1 MIRTETSRSLMKTVI
16 YTFLCENTIKDILH
30 SGDLSKFDDPFE
42 DTSVIMKT
50 SWKNYCILHFIKV

>member
-1 MIRTETSRSLMKTVI
+1 MKTVI